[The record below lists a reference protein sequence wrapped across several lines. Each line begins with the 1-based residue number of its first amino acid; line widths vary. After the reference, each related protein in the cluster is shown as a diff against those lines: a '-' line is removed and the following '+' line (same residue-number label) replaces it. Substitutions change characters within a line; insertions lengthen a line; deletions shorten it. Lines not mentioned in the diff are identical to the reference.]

1 VISVPGI
8 SMELCGGTHAGNI
21 AEIRG
26 LKIVSEQGIALG
38 VRRIEAVAGNAFIEY
53 INARDAVVKQLSA
66 SLKVLSSS
74 ILILTV
80 TTVCIRQLASYTYLL
95 QDVSNR
101 SCMLYCSLYYVKN
114 IIQC

>member
-1 VISVPGI
+1 MISVPGI
-8 SMELCGGTHAGNI
+8 SMDLCGGTHAGNI

-26 LKIVSEQGIALG
+26 LKKGIALG

-53 INARDAVVKQLSA
+53 INARDAVVRQLSA

-80 TTVCIRQLASYTYLL
+80 TTVCIRQLASYTYFL

-101 SCMLYCSLYYVKN
+101 SYVLYCSLYYVKN